1 MSIIVKFFLI
11 FGLLSM
17 MNGAFQSFGG
27 AGREITGTYYV
38 IGFVHFNIAVTLHV
52 LDQLKKLKK
61 QLKHQL
67 NDSEPSDDAETK
79 NPA

>member
-1 MSIIVKFFLI
+1 MSTIVKFFLI

-27 AGREITGTYYV
+27 AGREITGSYYV

-52 LDQLKKLKK
+52 LDQFKQVKK
-61 QLKHQL
+61 QLNSLLKDNVQAK
-67 NDSEPSDDAETK
+67 DKETK